1 MVPGRGTAGAGV
13 SGNSDELRGRMQARQ
28 RRSRFRN
35 TAVGGLALVAAASG
49 MGLVAALLWH
59 QVGPSRPAADQA
71 APYVQ
76 AD

>member
-1 MVPGRGTAGAGV
+1 MVDGRATAGDGV

-28 RRSRFRN
+28 RRSRVRS

-49 MGLVAALLWH
+49 MGLVATLLWH
-59 QVGPSRPAADQA
+59 QVGPSRPAADQV
-71 APYVQ
+71 APHVQ